1 MLKSTQ
7 HLCDNY
13 LPNCWVD
20 LSFNLTL
27 IVGFFLFWRKNMLT
41 VTLEFNI
48 KSTQNLS
55 RYIFFRR
62 RLVHVQWDWKYAV
75 NFFTLYQVLEMKLT
89 SSKTLEKSKG
99 ATPEIKIKTL
109 IKFWVTIMCSND
121 DLTWVATNHF
131 VDLDLFT
138 FLFSDK
144 VLLGECE
151 ENIFWEGFG

>member
-1 MLKSTQ
+1 MDYEITYSTLKLTQ
-7 HLCDNY
+7 NLYDNY

-20 LSFNLTL
+20 LTL
-27 IVGFFLFWRKNMLT
+27 IVDFFLFWRKTMLT

-109 IKFWVTIMCSND
+109 IKVLCDNYVQKW
-121 DLTWVATNHF
+121 W
-131 VDLDLFT
+131 LDLSCNSSSCWFG
-138 FLFSDK
+138 FVYISVFS
-144 VLLGECE
+144 
-151 ENIFWEGFG
+151 